1 MSTMK
6 KIKIYFQGLHLV
18 KILMAASLLLTV
30 FTKCEIQPN
39 IEYQH
44 SDTNS
49 NLSMTAWE
57 FIQQQDSLSMM
68 KDAIMAAGLQ
78 DMYSGS
84 DQKTFIIPDNSAFR
98 DYLKTNNY
106 SSINDIPVPI
116 LKNILLYHV
125 VTEKVLFSDST
136 FYTSNSPVTFRTENG
151 QQMYLSRSNNYQG
164 VINQGTN
171 KSWTIVTSNLEST
184 NGALDISPAIVYY
197 SAVTGNTDVPNE
209 SLETDT
215 IYAIQDT
222 YVNGGANMD
231 VNYGSDVLTKVK
243 DVDGSGDYDRRTF
256 LMFDL
261 KDITKT
267 GKLRQAFVNVGVN
280 FTHGKGLR
288 LSLYNV
294 PDVTWSES
302 SMTWNN
308 APASDPD
315 EISHLIT
322 SKVSVFG
329 WDCSDYVTEKLKD
342 PGKIAIKIDG
352 EPGGN
357 ETNDLISKENPK
369 EIPPMLIAVFSSGNS
384 SLTMGTNTG
393 FTVANEGSVVLKSS
407 ELEMNGA
414 VPADIIY
421 TLEAASSSGW
431 LVMGT
436 QTLTDGSKFTQ
447 LDINTGNIVYVHS
460 GANSTNDS
468 FTLSVQDKDGG
479 SIDPFD
485 VPITIQ

>member
-1 MSTMK
+1 MK
-6 KIKIYFQGLHLV
+6 KIKIYFQRLHLV
-18 KILMAASLLLTV
+18 KSLLVLSLLLLV

-44 SDTNS
+44 NYTDG
-49 NLSMTAWE
+49 NLGMNAWE
-57 FIQQQDSLSMM
+57 FIQQTDSLSLM

-84 DQKTFIIPDNSAFR
+84 DQKTFIVPRNKAFR
-98 DYLKTNNY
+98 DYLSANSY
-106 SSINDIPVPI
+106 SSISDVPVPI
-116 LKNILLYHV
+116 LKNILMYHI
-125 VTEKVLFSDST
+125 VTQKILFSDST
-136 FYTSNSPVTFRTENG
+136 FYTSNNPVDFMTENG

-164 VINQGTN
+164 LINQGTN
-171 KSWTIVTSNLEST
+171 KSWTIITSNLEPT
-184 NGALDISPAIVYY
+184 NGAIDISPAVVYY
-197 SAVTGNTDVPNE
+197 SAVTGGTDIPNP

-222 YVNGGANMD
+222 YINGGSKSDQNF
-231 VNYGSDVLTKVK
+231 GSDILIKVK
-243 DVDGSGDYDRRTF
+243 DVDGSGDYDRRSF
-256 LMFDL
+256 MMFDL

-267 GKLRQAFVNVGVN
+267 GKLRQAFVDVGVN

-288 LSLYNV
+288 MSLYNV
-294 PDVTWSES
+294 PDTTWSES

-322 SKVSVFG
+322 SKVSVFS
-329 WDCSDYVTEKLKD
+329 WDCSNYIKGKLAD
-342 PGKIAIKIDG
+342 PGKISIKIDG

-369 EIPPMLIAVFSSGNS
+369 AIPPKLIVVFSSGNS
-384 SLTMGTNTG
+384 NLAMGTNTG
-393 FTVANEGSVVLKSS
+393 FSVASEGSVVLKNS
-407 ELEMNGA
+407 ELEMTGA
-414 VPADIIY
+414 APADIIY
-421 TLEAASSSGW
+421 TLESAPSSGW

-436 QTLTDGSKFTQ
+436 QTLTEGSKFSQ

-460 GANSTNDS
+460 GANATNDS

-485 VPITIQ
+485 VMITIQ